1 MDLQLRGRQALIT
14 GASAGIGAT
23 TAEVLA
29 KEGCALHLAAR
40 TKSKL
45 DDLAERLHAEYG
57 VDVHVHVADLREP
70 ADLATLADAVPEVDI
85 LVNNA
90 GDIPGGSL
98 EAIDEATW
106 RHAWELKV
114 FGYINLSRLVYARM
128 KARGHGVIINN
139 IGTGGE
145 RFDFNY
151 IAGSSGNAA
160 LMAFTRALGG
170 QSLRDGVR
178 VVGVNPGPVET
189 ERIVTLLKTRARAQ
203 FGDENRY
210 RELLSSFPLGRPAKT
225 REIADL
231 IAFLA
236 SDRSGYTTGVIFT
249 VDGGSSAGNSVA

>member
-1 MDLQLRGRQALIT
+1 MDLHLRDKRALVT
-14 GASAGIGAT
+14 GASQGIGAA

-29 KEGCALHLAAR
+29 EEGCTLHLAAR
-40 TKSKL
+40 SGSTL
-45 DDLAERLHAEYG
+45 DALAERLRAAHG
-57 VDVHVHVADLREP
+57 VAVHVHVVDLRDSD
-70 ADLATLADAVPEVDI
+70 DLHGLADAVPEPDI

-90 GDIPGGSL
+90 GDIPGGRL
-98 EAIDEATW
+98 ADVDEGTW

-114 FGYINLSRLVYARM
+114 FGYIDLTRLVYARM
-128 KARGHGVIINN
+128 KERGQGVIVNN
-139 IGTGGE
+139 IGAAGE
-145 RFDFNY
+145 RFDGGY

-170 QSLRDGVR
+170 RSLHEGVR

-189 ERIVTLLKTRARAQ
+189 ERIVKLMKSRARTE

-210 RELLSSFPLGRPAKT
+210 RELMSAFPLGRPAKP

-236 SDRSGYTTGVIFT
+236 SDRSAYTTGTIVT
-249 VDGGSSAGNSVA
+249 VDGGHAA